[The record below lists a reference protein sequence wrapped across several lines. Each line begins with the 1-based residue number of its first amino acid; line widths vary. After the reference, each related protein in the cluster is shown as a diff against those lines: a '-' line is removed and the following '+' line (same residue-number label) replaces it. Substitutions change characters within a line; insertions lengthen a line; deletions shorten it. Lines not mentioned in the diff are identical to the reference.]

1 MITWKNCFRV
11 GISALILFLCIHFSE
26 NVLGFIGLLLGALAP
41 VVIGGVIAYL
51 INILMSFYE
60 RHYFPRLSHKKFVA
74 KSRRAVCMPAAIL
87 TLLAI
92 IALIFGLVIPELIEC
107 IRVFIKVIPPF
118 IDRLLKNDFVNR
130 VIPEIV
136 IERLDSIN
144 WQTFIEKGIGILTQ
158 GVGGA
163 VDVVFSTIVSI
174 ASGVVTGFLSIIFA
188 IYLLASKEKL
198 LAQGQRLCAVYLGEK
213 KYRRVSYFFEVVNEC
228 FRKYIVGQCIEAVIL
243 GVLCMLGM
251 MILRLPYA
259 AMIGTLVGFT
269 ALIPVAGAYIGAGV
283 GAVMILTVSPIKA
296 LIFLVF
302 LIVLQQLEGNI
313 IYPRVVGNS
322 LGLPALWVLAA
333 ITVGGSVMGVAG
345 MLIGVPITSAIYR
358 LIREDVTKREKAATP
373 VPVPILEDPPV
384 EKESREE

>member
-1 MITWKNCFRV
+1 MITWKNCFKV
-11 GISALILFLCIHFSE
+11 GISALLLYLCIRFSE
-26 NVLGFIGLLLGALAP
+26 NVFAFIGLIFAALAP

-51 INILMSFYE
+51 VNLLMSFYE
-60 RHYFPRLSHKKFVA
+60 RHYFPKLSHKKAVI

-92 IALIFGLVIPELIEC
+92 ISLIFGLVIPELVEC
-107 IRVFIKVIPPF
+107 VKTFIKVIPSF
-118 IDRLLKNDFVNR
+118 IDALLKNDFINR
-130 VIPEIV
+130 VIPEMLIDK
-136 IERLDSIN
+136 LDSVN
-144 WQTFIEKGIGILTQ
+144 WQSFIEKGIGFVTQ

-174 ASGVVTGFLSIIFA
+174 ASGVVTGFLSVIFA

-198 LAQGQRLCAVYLGEK
+198 LGQGQRLCAVYLGEK
-213 KYRRVSYFFEVVNEC
+213 KYRRVSYFFEVVNDC

-251 MILRLPYA
+251 LALRLPYA
-259 AMIGTLVGFT
+259 AMIGALVGFS

-283 GAVMILTVSPIKA
+283 GAVMILTVSPVKA

-302 LIVLQQLEGNI
+302 LIILQQIEGNL

-322 LGLPALWVLAA
+322 LGLPAFWVLLA
-333 ITVGGSVMGVAG
+333 ITVGGSVMGVVG

-358 LIREDVTKREKAATP
+358 FIREDVTKREESLKP
-373 VPVPILEDPPV
+373 IPVPIV
-384 EKESREE
+384 ENEKVKE

>member
-1 MITWKNCFRV
+1 MITWKNCFKV
-11 GISALILFLCIHFSE
+11 GISALLLYLCIRFSE
-26 NVLGFIGLLLGALAP
+26 NVFAFIGLIFAALAP
-41 VVIGGVIAYL
+41 VIIGGVIAYL
-51 INILMSFYE
+51 VNLLMSFYE
-60 RHYFPRLSHKKFVA
+60 RHYFPKLSHKKVVI

-92 IALIFGLVIPELIEC
+92 ISLIFGLVIPELIEC
-107 IRVFIKVIPPF
+107 IKTFIKVIPAF
-118 IDRLLKNDFVNR
+118 IDDLLKNDFIHR
-130 VIPEIV
+130 VIPEMLIDK
-136 IERLDSIN
+136 LDSIN
-144 WQTFIEKGIGILTQ
+144 WQSFIEKGIGFVTQ

-174 ASGVVTGFLSIIFA
+174 ASGVVTGFLSVIFA

-198 LAQGQRLCAVYLGEK
+198 LGQGQRLCAVYLGEK
-213 KYRRVSYFFEVVNEC
+213 KYRRVCYFFEVVNDC

-251 MILRLPYA
+251 LALRLPYA
-259 AMIGTLVGFT
+259 AMIGALVGFS

-283 GAVMILTVSPIKA
+283 GAVMILTVSPVKA

-302 LIVLQQLEGNI
+302 LIVLQQIEGNL

-322 LGLPALWVLAA
+322 LGLPAFWVLLA
-333 ITVGGSVMGVAG
+333 ITVGGSVMGIIG

-358 LIREDVTKREKAATP
+358 FIREDVTKREESLKP
-373 VPVPILEDPPV
+373 IPVPIV
-384 EKESREE
+384 ENEKVKE